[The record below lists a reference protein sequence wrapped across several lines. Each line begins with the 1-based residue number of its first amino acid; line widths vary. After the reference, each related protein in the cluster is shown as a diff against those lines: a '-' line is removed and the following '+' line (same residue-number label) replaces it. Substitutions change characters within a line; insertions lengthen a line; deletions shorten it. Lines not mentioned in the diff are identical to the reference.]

1 MNEPGAGF
9 RDPTVLTKWTRGL
22 LYTSLAVSL
31 ASAYIGS
38 VFVASGVE
46 YEGSFVALVAAGMLW
61 GMFVNLVALVTGIL
75 VLMWIYRANHNARQL
90 GASDMEFTPGWAVGW
105 YFVPIAWFWKPYQ
118 AMSEIWKASA
128 RPLNWREQ
136 SGSSLLGW
144 WWALWLIPLWVLGLA
159 SFSVTRN
166 MEEAAAERL
175 EALYGIAINGLDVA
189 LALVLLVII
198 GRIHQMQM
206 GHWSRQRTEAEE
218 AQQPEE

>member
-9 RDPTVLTKWTRGL
+9 RDPTVLTRWTRGL

-31 ASAYIGS
+31 AHAYMGS
-38 VFVASGVE
+38 VFVTSGVG

-75 VLMWIYRANHNARQL
+75 VLMWIYRANYNARQL
-90 GASDMEFTPGWAVGW
+90 GASDLEFTPGWAVGW

-118 AMSEIWKASA
+118 AMREIWKASA
-128 RPLNWREQ
+128 RPLNWRGQ

-144 WWALWLIPLWVLGLA
+144 WWALWLIPLWVPGLV

-198 GRIHQMQM
+198 RRIHQMQM
-206 GHWSRQRTEAEE
+206 GHRSRQRTEAEE
-218 AQQPEE
+218 ARQPDE